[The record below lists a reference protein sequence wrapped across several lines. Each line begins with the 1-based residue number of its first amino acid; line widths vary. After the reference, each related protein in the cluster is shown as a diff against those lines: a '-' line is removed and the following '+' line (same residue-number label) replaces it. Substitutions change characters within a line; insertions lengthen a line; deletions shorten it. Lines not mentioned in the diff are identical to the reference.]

1 MSKANSGYQTD
12 TPIHN
17 TIPTERKPMQ
27 NSPHSTNSTTP
38 SQPEITFKDSEVM
51 YIAAYH
57 LEEAAKLAFNLDY
70 GDEMQRHV
78 EKIVELSEWFEW
90 VLENRIQPQ
99 LDNK

>member
-1 MSKANSGYQTD
+1 
-12 TPIHN
+12 
-17 TIPTERKPMQ
+17 MQ

-78 EKIVELSEWFEW
+78 EK
-90 VLENRIQPQ
+90 
-99 LDNK
+99 